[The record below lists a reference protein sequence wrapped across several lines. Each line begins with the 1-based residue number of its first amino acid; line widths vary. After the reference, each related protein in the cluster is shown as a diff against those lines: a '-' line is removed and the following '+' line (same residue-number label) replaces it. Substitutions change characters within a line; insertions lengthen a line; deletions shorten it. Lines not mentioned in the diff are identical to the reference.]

1 MPRYFFHIDNGSLMP
16 DRDGTELPGIDEARA
31 EAVSLAGAMLNDLDG
46 EFWSHGGQ
54 WTMHVTDEQSHLLF
68 SLHFG
73 AEIPSGEITYLP
85 T

>member
-1 MPRYFFHIDNGSLMP
+1 MPRYFFHIDDGSLMP
-16 DRDGTELPGIDEARA
+16 DQDGTKLPGIDDARA
-31 EAVSLAGAMLNDLDG
+31 EAVSLAGALLKDLDG
-46 EFWSHGGQ
+46 EFWTHGGQ
-54 WTMHVTDEQSHLLF
+54 WTMHVTDEQSRLLF

>member
-16 DRDGTELPGIDEARA
+16 DRDGTKLPGIDEVRA
-31 EAVSLAGAMLNDLDG
+31 EAVSVAGAMLKDLDG

-54 WTMHVTDEQSHLLF
+54 WTMHVTDEQSRLLF

-73 AEIPSGEITYLP
+73 AEIPSGEITYQP

>member
-1 MPRYFFHIDNGSLMP
+1 MSTYFFHIDDGSLMP
-16 DRDGTELPGIDEARA
+16 DQDGTELPGIDDARA
-31 EAVSLAGAMLNDLDG
+31 EAVSLAGALLKDLDG

-54 WTMHVTDEQSHLLF
+54 WTMHVTDEQSRLLF